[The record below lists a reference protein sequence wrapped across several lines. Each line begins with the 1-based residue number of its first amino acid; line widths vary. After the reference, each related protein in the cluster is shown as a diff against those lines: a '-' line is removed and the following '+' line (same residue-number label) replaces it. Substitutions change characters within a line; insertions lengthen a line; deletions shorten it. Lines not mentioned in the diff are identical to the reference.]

1 MVALQE
7 KKNLSKTVHLK
18 ISHSPTK
25 KAQEKLLKIKE
36 KRCKWSEN
44 LGSHMVPRRTIPPL
58 VSAGRWYAVNVMILN
73 KQM

>member
-1 MVALQE
+1 VVALQE
-7 KKNLSKTVHLK
+7 KKKLSKTVHLK

-36 KRCKWSEN
+36 KRCNWSEN
-44 LGSHMVPRRTIPPL
+44 LGSRMVPGSPIPPL
-58 VSAGRWYAVNVMILN
+58 VDAGRWYDVNVMILN